1 MMLLKSAWMI
11 YKQDKQQ
18 TLNILCI
25 FLRCHDIDNWCNR
38 LGPRKIRLNISYKSR
53 TFSLYALDKI

>member
-1 MMLLKSAWMI
+1 MMLLTSAWMI

-25 FLRCHDIDNWCNR
+25 FLVVMTLTAGVTAWVREKFD
-38 LGPRKIRLNISYKSR
+38 
-53 TFSLYALDKI
+53 